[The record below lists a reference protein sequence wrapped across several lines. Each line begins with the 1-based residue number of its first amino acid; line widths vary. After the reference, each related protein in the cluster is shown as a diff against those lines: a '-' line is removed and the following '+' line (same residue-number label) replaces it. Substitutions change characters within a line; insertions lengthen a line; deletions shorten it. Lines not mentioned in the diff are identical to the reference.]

1 MDSSACLKHLAPV
14 TPPTEPRP
22 ALFLDRDDT
31 LIPDVPYLRDPS
43 KVQLFPQALEGL
55 RLLREAG
62 YRLILVSNQSGVG
75 RGLIAPEELRAV
87 HARLVELLREGGVAL
102 DAAYFCPHRPEDA
115 CPCRK
120 PGIGMLEEARRDFV
134 ILNEGSAMAGDREAD
149 LQMAKNGGLTAIQ
162 ILSAGRAPLPL
173 ADHHADDLLAAA
185 QWLLARRPRAND
197 ILS

>member
-1 MDSSACLKHLAPV
+1 MDPLACFKLLTPV
-14 TPPTEPRP
+14 TPPAEPHP

-43 KVQLFPQALEGL
+43 KVRLFPNALEGL
-55 RLLREAG
+55 RLLRDSG

-87 HARLVELLREGGVAL
+87 HARLVELLREGGVEL

-115 CPCRK
+115 CRCRK

-149 LQMAKNGGLTAIQ
+149 LLMAKNGGLTAIQ
-162 ILSAGRAPLPL
+162 VLSAGRAPLPQ
-173 ADHHADDLLAAA
+173 ADHHAADLFAAA
-185 QWLLARRPRAND
+185 QWLLSRHASTND
-197 ILS
+197 ILP